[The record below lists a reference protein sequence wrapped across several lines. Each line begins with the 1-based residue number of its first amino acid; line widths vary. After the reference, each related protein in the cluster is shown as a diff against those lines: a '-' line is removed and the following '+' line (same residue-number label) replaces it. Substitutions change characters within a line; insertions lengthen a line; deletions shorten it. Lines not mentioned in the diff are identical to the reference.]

1 MRLLL
6 MNKTA
11 LGYIASHPF
20 WNNSY
25 LPQRMQNNLVQMYC
39 KKKDYSL
46 IWSIPE
52 VSIGY
57 QSKPALNNFL
67 KNNKEKLD
75 SVIFISYQMNHP
87 LAIIGSINY
96 LLSLSIEVHFVIENC
111 YFNNLNHI
119 DNIKDEIKLCHLLT
133 NNKRSPLINLN

>member
-1 MRLLL
+1 

-20 WNNSY
+20 WNNAY
-25 LPQRMQNNLVQMYC
+25 IPQRIQNNLVQMYC
-39 KKKDYSL
+39 KNKDYSL

-57 QSKPALNNFL
+57 RSRPALNNFL
-67 KNNKEKLD
+67 KNNKKVD

-87 LAIIGSINY
+87 LAIIESINN
-96 LLSLSIEVHFVIENC
+96 LLGLSIEVHFVIENC
-111 YFNNLNHI
+111 YFNNSNQIEDL
-119 DNIKDEIKLCHLLT
+119 KEEIKLCHLLSM
-133 NNKRSPLINLN
+133 NIKSPLLD

>member
-1 MRLLL
+1 
-6 MNKTA
+6 MNKKA
-11 LGYIASHPF
+11 LGYVASHPF

-25 LPQRMQNNLVQMYC
+25 LPQRIQNNLVQMYC

-46 IWSIPE
+46 TWSIPE

-57 QSKPALNNFL
+57 KSTPALNNFL
-67 KNNKEKLD
+67 NNVDKEVD

-87 LAIIGSINY
+87 LSIIESINQ

-111 YFNNLNHI
+111 YINNLNQMN
-119 DNIKDEIKLCHLLT
+119 DLKEEIKLCHLLAS
-133 NNKRSPLINLN
+133 NIKSPLIN